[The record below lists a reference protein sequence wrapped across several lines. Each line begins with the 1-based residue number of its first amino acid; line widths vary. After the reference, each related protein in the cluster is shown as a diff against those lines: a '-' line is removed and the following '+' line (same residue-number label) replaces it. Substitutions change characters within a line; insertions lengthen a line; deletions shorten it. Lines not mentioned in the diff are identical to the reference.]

1 MMMKHVFY
9 RLALGVCSVMV
20 LCTLG
25 SCSSELP
32 YDEALGDGSF
42 SGNESGVD
50 SDSSFVISYSVE
62 KDNGSRAGNSS
73 SSVQSLHYYVYEK
86 STGKL
91 VKKRLVRGVK
101 DAVWPIR
108 RENMS
113 WELRQDLQDTLKC
126 GVGYRILFIANADS
140 SLFNK
145 KADGS
150 FQHII
155 TDDGTYEEARLH
167 LPEESLGED
176 KMFFMCEEEIPSTLS
191 EGEVKK
197 FNRISLRHVVS
208 KTEFHR
214 IPAFTDEA
222 LYEAFA
228 KESKLSD
235 LLFTKVNKKLN
246 EFCIVLQKQVID
258 VIISSNW
265 PFDGKDGEGSQLK
278 QFLENDEN
286 KKRICE
292 ELKKKLFPDYI
303 KQVKAENQLS
313 DWNTLS
319 KATVRYSADGIYNV
333 LGFDRTVYAVPSEQ
347 GGKECHYTMN
357 DGRFSIIGFTCQ
369 DETDKKNTIESV
381 TMGSDAI
388 SDFVLGN
395 RPFHISQQLNTWYDV
410 ECNPIDSLGLK
421 DNYAQLTEAKTVVVN
436 IDSLFQNDLIGGK
449 KWTEFM
455 KTKETA
461 NGIVY
466 VFDEYI
472 QKYVFKKLRW
482 DFNFSNFEF
491 TIDKLP
497 TLDMKNNFSYYPSW
511 TSVQK

>member
-9 RLALGVCSVMV
+9 RLALGVYSVMG

-32 YDEALGDGSF
+32 YDKVSGDGSF
-42 SGNESGVD
+42 SDNESGVD
-50 SDSSFVISYSVE
+50 PDNSFVISYSVE
-62 KDNGSRAGNSS
+62 KGNDCRAGNSS

-140 SLFNK
+140 SLFKK
-145 KADGS
+145 KASGS

-155 TDDGTYEEARLH
+155 TGDGTYEGARLH
-167 LPEESLGED
+167 LPEEPLGED

-191 EGEVKK
+191 VGEVKK
-197 FNRISLRHVVS
+197 FNHISLRHVVS

-222 LYEAFA
+222 LYEVFA
-228 KESKLSD
+228 KEPKLSD
-235 LLFTKVNKKLN
+235 LLFKKVTNRLT
-246 EFCIVLQKQVID
+246 EFCGMLDDKVIN
-258 VIISSNW
+258 VVFPSIW
-265 PFDGKDGEGSQLK
+265 PFDGKNGEGNQLK
-278 QFLENDEN
+278 LFLGSDEN

-319 KATVRYSADGIYNV
+319 KATVRYSADGMYNV
-333 LGFDRTVYAVPSEQ
+333 LGFDRTVYAVSSEQ

-369 DETDKKNTIESV
+369 DETDKRNTIESV

-388 SDFVLGN
+388 SDFVLRN
-395 RPFHISQQLNTWYDV
+395 RPFHLSQQLNTWYDV
-410 ECNPIDSLGLK
+410 VCNPIDSLGLK
-421 DNYAQLTEAKTVVVN
+421 DNYAKLTEAKTVVVN
-436 IDSLFQNDLIGGK
+436 LDSLFQNDLVGGK
-449 KWTEFM
+449 KWAEFM
-455 KTKETA
+455 KTEETA
-461 NGIVY
+461 NSKVY

-472 QKYVFKKLRW
+472 QKYVFGELRW
-482 DFNFSNFEF
+482 NFNFSNFEF
-491 TIDKLP
+491 TIDELP
-497 TLDMKNNFSYYPSW
+497 TVDMKNNFIYYPSW